1 MRNDIN
7 QNLTRESI
15 TSMVIRALECFPLIS
30 YQNFLIILHGK
41 TKYFYTSSIHRRSS
55 YVLVKGTSI
64 STKNL
69 NLVKGT
75 EGEGEKG
82 KKDEIV

>member
-1 MRNDIN
+1 
-7 QNLTRESI
+7 
-15 TSMVIRALECFPLIS
+15 MVIRALGCFPLIS

-55 YVLVKGTSI
+55 YVLVKGTS
-64 STKNL
+64 TKNL